1 MTAGLFEYHVR
12 VSPRAKHPRLK
23 VTLGKG
29 LGVVVPR
36 GFDDGLIPGILKK
49 KRRWIRTAQEKIE
62 QQARFVKPEAD
73 VALPDHIL
81 LSAVGERWRVQYRIA
96 ETKWAAVYE
105 EGDGSLIIR
114 GNIQSKAACRA
125 ALKRWLGRKAKM
137 MLMPWLQKVSEDTEL
152 PFNRTFMK
160 CQRTRWAS
168 CSRHGSISLNLKLL
182 FLPTH
187 LVRYVFIHEL
197 CHTIHMDHSRRYWAL
212 LAAKAPGYMV
222 LDEELRV
229 AWRTAPSWVG

>member
-23 VTLGKG
+23 VTLRKG
-29 LGVVVPR
+29 LEVVVPR
-36 GFDDGLIPGILKK
+36 GFDDDLIPGILNK
-49 KRRWIRTAQEKIE
+49 KRGWIRTAQEKID

-73 VALPDHIL
+73 VILPDHIL
-81 LSAVGERWRVQYRIA
+81 LSAVGERWRAQYRPA
-96 ETKWAAVYE
+96 QTKWAAVYE
-105 EGDGSLIIR
+105 EGDGRLIIR
-114 GNIQSKAACRA
+114 GDIQSKAACRA
-125 ALKRWLGRKAKM
+125 ALKRWLGRKGKRT
-137 MLMPWLQKVSEDTEL
+137 LVPWLHKVSEETEL
-152 PFNRTFMK
+152 PFKRTFIK

-212 LAAKAPGYMV
+212 LAAKAPGYMA

-229 AWRTAPSWVG
+229 AWRGVPSWVG